1 VNSIL
6 GLGTPKKDEKNGKW
20 SELEKSPAPLKKG
33 CFPSHEYTIIN
44 TVFKTNIRSFS
55 LSPSLFAEYNT

>member
-1 VNSIL
+1 L

-44 TVFKTNIRSFS
+44 YTIK
-55 LSPSLFAEYNT
+55 